1 MDEGEQDVYVAQLKE
16 VFDSCDTT
24 GTGYLDRAELR
35 ELCHRL
41 QLDDQADNLTKQ
53 LLGKD
58 PNNRVS
64 FDEFKEGFVAV
75 LSHSVDELDTTE
87 EDFSLIEDI
96 VPEEVEPK
104 YVKGKKK
111 YGRRS
116 KPDFLDSEDDVSR
129 SESHPTP
136 AKKVREERRTTL
148 RERTSSMASIQS
160 LESDDGKKKPPSTGD
175 SDKEHERTFE
185 AEGTGLLKTGTMDD
199 AYTPSRGAM
208 MSPTDEDRQEE
219 IRQIW
224 EELGVGRSG
233 FLNKAELDLVCKHIG
248 LDEMNDEELSH
259 LFQTLDKDGDGK
271 ISLQELLNGLF
282 KYSSSPSPTPSP
294 TRGLMAAERRRLAR
308 SMTLDESLARV
319 ATPLVGINLFS
330 ALDSEG
336 TGYVQAEEIV
346 NLWQEEGIQSPME
359 VLEDLGFELGGKVNI
374 TELSMELEHELYAI
388 PDDNKVYHAA
398 LTSYRSEIRH
408 LKSDLDQAYKERDK
422 VQGDLE
428 AANLRVNK
436 LVQEVDDRHAGME
449 RTSENRLRTTEKR
462 YEEKIER
469 LQAEIQKEREFI
481 TQQAAK
487 QKGKLEHE
495 IDNLL
500 EEQKRL
506 HEKLSIAH
514 QERGDL
520 EKELLEMTERLVEL
534 QKTNDRLSKDNEAY
548 SDLQLR
554 FADIESR
561 RDSLKMQQEVDI
573 VQHIK
578 DLEAINREL
587 RDKNDEL
594 VLEIEELRSQLT
606 GRHVRRRG
614 NKDKVGR
621 TGSILSDYQKPTVV
635 RRRGKHTTSSDNESE
650 TDEGPSGRTKRR
662 LPTPKRDTTSSQEDD
677 GSLGHSPVQYTHVG
691 VQVGYPQDGLGK
703 VEYPQVGF
711 VRRGSRLSA
720 SSNQLTPAHSP
731 SRVLHAE
738 NVSELRDQFER
749 ERREIEQAYKFEIA
763 ELEEKKAELEKGL
776 VELQEK
782 HESEKNE
789 MEQKFALDKAG
800 LRDRLEAEFKE
811 DLEIRIA
818 ETRTQLLKEK
828 DMGASELM
836 TQHATELQTKLEDQR
851 RDLEQKFDKEKSNM
865 EQKHHLEVNALQ
877 AGFDKEVNEM
887 INSHRKEMEQLE
899 NKHRKEKE
907 AVQEA
912 KEDMEK
918 KFAREKKELSKNSER
933 DRQNLMNTL
942 DKDKAELCQTY
953 TQERN
958 QMEQQFQTEMQAL
971 QKQHQKELDTLR
983 KNFELEKVQLEK
995 SVSSDTR
1002 EKVEAEFAKQM
1013 ERLTKGFEEERE
1025 KIASEQ
1031 DKLAKRSR
1039 QLEQQVGDKER
1050 EKEKEKE
1057 GGKQLKNKV
1066 DDLNK
1071 QVTSLKKEKEKAEA
1085 EFRKEKEKLTRGF
1098 EDERK
1103 KLNQEREKVEKR
1115 ATKEKD
1121 DLQKRVAKLEDQLD
1135 SKEQEKEREK
1145 HEGKQQKTKVE
1156 ELKSETSALQQQLN
1170 SLQREK
1176 DRAEAEH
1183 NREVE
1188 KLQKTFDRERE
1199 ELANKTATLEGLLKN
1214 KDSDLEEAWQY
1225 RKRAEET
1232 EAINANLHR
1241 EKQRMETEL
1250 QDEIDLVK
1258 KSSERRQDDLQYQIQ
1273 QLEGQLQRKDQEKE
1287 DEKEYRQKELQRE
1300 KERVEAH
1307 FTQQMERLKRAFDE
1321 ERQVFANQK
1330 GALERQVAEKEWEKE
1345 AEKQF
1350 RNRVQELNAQNTGL
1364 QRDNQRLE
1372 VTLADLRSELEAA
1385 RREKEEMLV
1394 MVKQEQEEAMA
1405 AINNLDKAKLNLLE
1419 EQKETLNKELQEVK
1433 DKVIEKERRCREL
1446 EVALE
1451 QRSTETNKL
1460 LMTAQQGHE
1469 KTVAKLKQ
1477 DKEELDNKL
1486 AKMHTVLNEQTNKLK
1501 EQLSKTCRS
1510 DLLVKDL
1517 YVENAQLMKALQV
1530 TEQRQKEAERS
1541 SHLLAEKNLAL
1552 VRVLRKVCPAVI

>member
-1002 EKVEAEFAKQM
+1002 EK
-1013 ERLTKGFEEERE
+1013 
-1025 KIASEQ
+1025 
-1031 DKLAKRSR
+1031 
-1039 QLEQQVGDKER
+1039 
-1050 EKEKEKE
+1050 
-1057 GGKQLKNKV
+1057 
-1066 DDLNK
+1066 
-1071 QVTSLKKEKEKAEA
+1071 AEA

-1433 DKVIEKERRCREL
+1433 DKLLKANAELILGKSQQDRELKHVREQHDMELEKVRSESQGKVAPEELNSARLQVIEKERRCREL

>member
-224 EELGVGRSG
+224 EELGVGHSG

-677 GSLGHSPVQYTHVG
+677 GS
-691 VQVGYPQDGLGK
+691 
-703 VEYPQVGF
+703 
-711 VRRGSRLSA
+711 RLSA
-720 SSNQLTPAHSP
+720 SPNQLTPAHSP

-1002 EKVEAEFAKQM
+1002 EKVEA
-1013 ERLTKGFEEERE
+1013 
-1025 KIASEQ
+1025 
-1031 DKLAKRSR
+1031 
-1039 QLEQQVGDKER
+1039 
-1050 EKEKEKE
+1050 
-1057 GGKQLKNKV
+1057 
-1066 DDLNK
+1066 
-1071 QVTSLKKEKEKAEA
+1071 
-1085 EFRKEKEKLTRGF
+1085 
-1098 EDERK
+1098 
-1103 KLNQEREKVEKR
+1103 
-1115 ATKEKD
+1115 
-1121 DLQKRVAKLEDQLD
+1121 
-1135 SKEQEKEREK
+1135 
-1145 HEGKQQKTKVE
+1145 
-1156 ELKSETSALQQQLN
+1156 
-1170 SLQREK
+1170 
-1176 DRAEAEH
+1176 
-1183 NREVE
+1183 
-1188 KLQKTFDRERE
+1188 
-1199 ELANKTATLEGLLKN
+1199 
-1214 KDSDLEEAWQY
+1214 
-1225 RKRAEET
+1225 
-1232 EAINANLHR
+1232 
-1241 EKQRMETEL
+1241 
-1250 QDEIDLVK
+1250 
-1258 KSSERRQDDLQYQIQ
+1258 
-1273 QLEGQLQRKDQEKE
+1273 
-1287 DEKEYRQKELQRE
+1287 
-1300 KERVEAH
+1300 H
-1307 FTQQMERLKRAFDE
+1307 FTQQMERLKRVFDE

-1330 GALERQVAEKEWEKE
+1330 GALERQVAEKEREKE

-1433 DKVIEKERRCREL
+1433 DKLLKANAELMLGKSQQDRELKHVREQHDMELEKVRAESQGKVAPEELNSARLQVIEKERRCREL

>member
-41 QLDDQADNLTKQ
+41 QLDDQADNLAKQ

-87 EDFSLIEDI
+87 EDFSFIEDI

-104 YVKGKKK
+104 YVKGRKK

-136 AKKVREERRTTL
+136 AKKVREGAGRTERRTTL

-160 LESDDGKKKPPSTGD
+160 LESDDGRKKPPSTGD

-199 AYTPSRGAM
+199 VYTPSRGAM

-224 EELGVGRSG
+224 EELGVGHSG

-259 LFQTLDKDGDGK
+259 LFFTLDKDEDGK

-308 SMTLDESLARV
+308 TMSMDESLARV

-336 TGYVQAEEIV
+336 TGYVQADEIV

-388 PDDNKVYHAA
+388 PEDNKVYHAA

-428 AANLRVNK
+428 AANLRINK

-506 HEKLSIAH
+506 HEKLSNAH

-534 QKTNDRLSKDNEAY
+534 QKHNDRLSKDNEAY

-662 LPTPKRDTTSSQEDD
+662 LPTPKRDTGSSQEDD
-677 GSLGHSPVQYTHVG
+677 
-691 VQVGYPQDGLGK
+691 D
-703 VEYPQVGF
+703 
-711 VRRGSRLSA
+711 
-720 SSNQLTPAHSP
+720 
-731 SRVLHAE
+731 
-738 NVSELRDQFER
+738 VSELRDQFDR

-828 DMGASELM
+828 DMGASDLM

-851 RDLEQKFDKEKSNM
+851 RDLEQKFDKQKSNM

-877 AGFDKEVNEM
+877 AGFDKEVNEL

-907 AVQEA
+907 ALEDA
-912 KEDMEK
+912 KADMEK
-918 KFAREKKELSKNSER
+918 SFARERKELSKNSER
-933 DRQNLMNTL
+933 DRQNLMSTL

-958 QMEQQFQTEMQAL
+958 QMERHFQTELEAL
-971 QKQHQKELDTLR
+971 QKQHQKEQETIR

-995 SVSSDTR
+995 SVSTDTR
-1002 EKVEAEFAKQM
+1002 EK
-1013 ERLTKGFEEERE
+1013 
-1025 KIASEQ
+1025 
-1031 DKLAKRSR
+1031 
-1039 QLEQQVGDKER
+1039 
-1050 EKEKEKE
+1050 
-1057 GGKQLKNKV
+1057 
-1066 DDLNK
+1066 
-1071 QVTSLKKEKEKAEA
+1071 
-1085 EFRKEKEKLTRGF
+1085 
-1098 EDERK
+1098 
-1103 KLNQEREKVEKR
+1103 
-1115 ATKEKD
+1115 
-1121 DLQKRVAKLEDQLD
+1121 
-1135 SKEQEKEREK
+1135 
-1145 HEGKQQKTKVE
+1145 
-1156 ELKSETSALQQQLN
+1156 
-1170 SLQREK
+1170 
-1176 DRAEAEH
+1176 
-1183 NREVE
+1183 
-1188 KLQKTFDRERE
+1188 
-1199 ELANKTATLEGLLKN
+1199 
-1214 KDSDLEEAWQY
+1214 
-1225 RKRAEET
+1225 
-1232 EAINANLHR
+1232 
-1241 EKQRMETEL
+1241 
-1250 QDEIDLVK
+1250 
-1258 KSSERRQDDLQYQIQ
+1258 
-1273 QLEGQLQRKDQEKE
+1273 
-1287 DEKEYRQKELQRE
+1287 
-1300 KERVEAH
+1300 VEAH

-1321 ERQVFANQK
+1321 ERHAFTNQK
-1330 GALERQVAEKEWEKE
+1330 GALERQVAEKEREKE

-1372 VTLADLRSELEAA
+1372 ITLVDLRSELETA

-1405 AINNLDKAKLNLLE
+1405 AINNLDKAKFNLLE

-1433 DKVIEKERRCREL
+1433 DKLLKANAELMVAKSQQDRELKHVREQHDMELEKVRSESQGKVAPEELNNARLQVIEKERRCREL

-1460 LMTAQQGHE
+1460 LMTAQQGQE
-1469 KTVAKLKQ
+1469 KALAKLKQ

-1486 AKMHTVLNEQTNKLK
+1486 AKMHVVLNEQTNKLK

>member
-677 GSLGHSPVQYTHVG
+677 
-691 VQVGYPQDGLGK
+691 D
-703 VEYPQVGF
+703 
-711 VRRGSRLSA
+711 
-720 SSNQLTPAHSP
+720 
-731 SRVLHAE
+731 
-738 NVSELRDQFER
+738 VSELRDQFER

-1002 EKVEAEFAKQM
+1002 EK
-1013 ERLTKGFEEERE
+1013 
-1025 KIASEQ
+1025 
-1031 DKLAKRSR
+1031 
-1039 QLEQQVGDKER
+1039 
-1050 EKEKEKE
+1050 
-1057 GGKQLKNKV
+1057 
-1066 DDLNK
+1066 
-1071 QVTSLKKEKEKAEA
+1071 AEA

-1241 EKQRMETEL
+1241 EKQR
-1250 QDEIDLVK
+1250 
-1258 KSSERRQDDLQYQIQ
+1258 
-1273 QLEGQLQRKDQEKE
+1273 
-1287 DEKEYRQKELQRE
+1287 
-1300 KERVEAH
+1300 
-1307 FTQQMERLKRAFDE
+1307 
-1321 ERQVFANQK
+1321 
-1330 GALERQVAEKEWEKE
+1330 
-1345 AEKQF
+1345 
-1350 RNRVQELNAQNTGL
+1350 
-1364 QRDNQRLE
+1364 
-1372 VTLADLRSELEAA
+1372 
-1385 RREKEEMLV
+1385 
-1394 MVKQEQEEAMA
+1394 
-1405 AINNLDKAKLNLLE
+1405 AKLNLLE

-1433 DKVIEKERRCREL
+1433 DKLLKANAELILGKSQQDRELKHVREQHDMELEKVRSESQGKVAPEELNSARLQVIEKERRCREL

>member
-224 EELGVGRSG
+224 EELGVGHSG

-677 GSLGHSPVQYTHVG
+677 GS
-691 VQVGYPQDGLGK
+691 
-703 VEYPQVGF
+703 
-711 VRRGSRLSA
+711 RLSA
-720 SSNQLTPAHSP
+720 SPNQLTPAHSP

-1002 EKVEAEFAKQM
+1002 EK
-1013 ERLTKGFEEERE
+1013 
-1025 KIASEQ
+1025 
-1031 DKLAKRSR
+1031 
-1039 QLEQQVGDKER
+1039 
-1050 EKEKEKE
+1050 
-1057 GGKQLKNKV
+1057 
-1066 DDLNK
+1066 
-1071 QVTSLKKEKEKAEA
+1071 AEA

-1273 QLEGQLQRKDQEKE
+1273 QLEGQLQRKEQEKE

-1307 FTQQMERLKRAFDE
+1307 FTQQMERLKRVFDE

-1330 GALERQVAEKEWEKE
+1330 GALERQVAEKEREKE

-1433 DKVIEKERRCREL
+1433 DKLLKANAELMLGKSQQDRELKHVREQHDMELEKVRAESQGKVAPEELNSARLQVIEKERRCREL

>member
-1 MDEGEQDVYVAQLKE
+1 MMDEGEQDVYVAQLKE

-87 EDFSLIEDI
+87 EDFSFIEDI

-136 AKKVREERRTTL
+136 AKKVREEGRRTERRTTL

-224 EELGVGRSG
+224 EELGVGHSG

-259 LFQTLDKDGDGK
+259 LFQTLDKDEDGK

-308 SMTLDESLARV
+308 TMSMDESLARV

-336 TGYVQAEEIV
+336 TGYVQADEIV

-388 PDDNKVYHAA
+388 PEDNKVYHAA

-428 AANLRVNK
+428 AANLRINK

-534 QKTNDRLSKDNEAY
+534 QKHNDRLSKDNEAY

-554 FADIESR
+554 LADIESR

-662 LPTPKRDTTSSQEDD
+662 LPTPKRDTGSSQEDD
-677 GSLGHSPVQYTHVG
+677 GS
-691 VQVGYPQDGLGK
+691 
-703 VEYPQVGF
+703 
-711 VRRGSRLSA
+711 RLSA
-720 SSNQLTPAHSP
+720 SPNQLTPVHSP

-738 NVSELRDQFER
+738 NVSELRDQFDR
-749 ERREIEQAYKFEIA
+749 ERREIEQAYKMEIA

-836 TQHATELQTKLEDQR
+836 TQHASELQTKLEDQR
-851 RDLEQKFDKEKSNM
+851 RDLEQKFDKQKSNM

-877 AGFDKEVNEM
+877 AGFDKEVNEL

-907 AVQEA
+907 AMEEA
-912 KEDMEK
+912 KEEMEK
-918 KFAREKKELSKNSER
+918 KFTRERKELSKSSER
-933 DRQNLMNTL
+933 DRQSLMNSL

-958 QMEQQFQTEMQAL
+958 QMEQQFQTELEAL
-971 QKQHQKELDTLR
+971 QKQHQKEQEAMR

-1025 KIASEQ
+1025 KFASEQ
-1031 DKLAKRSR
+1031 DKLAKKSR
-1039 QLEQQVGDKER
+1039 QLEQQVGDKQR

-1057 GGKQLKNKV
+1057 GGKQLKSKV

-1071 QVTSLKKEKEKAEA
+1071 QVASLKKEKEKAEA

-1103 KLNQEREKVEKR
+1103 KLNQEREKIEKR
-1115 ATKEKD
+1115 MTKEKD

-1156 ELKSETSALQQQLN
+1156 ELKSATSALQQQLN

-1183 NREVE
+1183 NREVDQ
-1188 KLQKTFDRERE
+1188 LQKTFDRERE

-1232 EAINANLHR
+1232 EAINSNLQR

-1250 QDEIDLVK
+1250 QGEIDLVK
-1258 KSSERRQDDLQYQIQ
+1258 KSSERQQDDLQYQIQ
-1273 QLEGQLQRKDQEKE
+1273 QLEGQLQRKEQEKE

-1300 KERVEAH
+1300 KER
-1307 FTQQMERLKRAFDE
+1307 
-1321 ERQVFANQK
+1321 
-1330 GALERQVAEKEWEKE
+1330 
-1345 AEKQF
+1345 
-1350 RNRVQELNAQNTGL
+1350 
-1364 QRDNQRLE
+1364 
-1372 VTLADLRSELEAA
+1372 
-1385 RREKEEMLV
+1385 
-1394 MVKQEQEEAMA
+1394 
-1405 AINNLDKAKLNLLE
+1405 AKLNLLE

-1469 KTVAKLKQ
+1469 KTVSKLKQ

>member
-41 QLDDQADNLTKQ
+41 QLDDQADNLAKQ

-87 EDFSLIEDI
+87 EDFSFIEDI

-104 YVKGKKK
+104 YVKGRKK

-136 AKKVREERRTTL
+136 AKKVREGAGRTERRTTL

-160 LESDDGKKKPPSTGD
+160 LESDDGRKKPPSTGD

-199 AYTPSRGAM
+199 VYTPSRGAM

-224 EELGVGRSG
+224 EELGVGHSG

-259 LFQTLDKDGDGK
+259 LFFTLDKDEDGK

-308 SMTLDESLARV
+308 TMSMDESLARV

-336 TGYVQAEEIV
+336 TGYVQADEIV

-388 PDDNKVYHAA
+388 PEDNKVYHAA

-428 AANLRVNK
+428 AANLRINK

-506 HEKLSIAH
+506 HEKLSNAH

-534 QKTNDRLSKDNEAY
+534 QKHNDRLSKDNEAY

-662 LPTPKRDTTSSQEDD
+662 LPTPKRDTGSSQEDD
-677 GSLGHSPVQYTHVG
+677 
-691 VQVGYPQDGLGK
+691 D
-703 VEYPQVGF
+703 
-711 VRRGSRLSA
+711 
-720 SSNQLTPAHSP
+720 
-731 SRVLHAE
+731 
-738 NVSELRDQFER
+738 VSELRDQFDR

-828 DMGASELM
+828 DMGASDLM

-851 RDLEQKFDKEKSNM
+851 RDLEQKFDKQKSNM

-877 AGFDKEVNEM
+877 AGFDKEVNEL

-907 AVQEA
+907 ALEDA
-912 KEDMEK
+912 KADMEK
-918 KFAREKKELSKNSER
+918 SFARERKELSKNSER
-933 DRQNLMNTL
+933 DRQNLMSTL

-958 QMEQQFQTEMQAL
+958 QMERHFQTELEAL
-971 QKQHQKELDTLR
+971 QKQHQKEQETIR

-995 SVSSDTR
+995 SVSTDTR
-1002 EKVEAEFAKQM
+1002 EK
-1013 ERLTKGFEEERE
+1013 
-1025 KIASEQ
+1025 
-1031 DKLAKRSR
+1031 
-1039 QLEQQVGDKER
+1039 LEI
-1050 EKEKEKE
+1050 
-1057 GGKQLKNKV
+1057 
-1066 DDLNK
+1066 
-1071 QVTSLKKEKEKAEA
+1071 
-1085 EFRKEKEKLTRGF
+1085 
-1098 EDERK
+1098 
-1103 KLNQEREKVEKR
+1103 
-1115 ATKEKD
+1115 
-1121 DLQKRVAKLEDQLD
+1121 
-1135 SKEQEKEREK
+1135 
-1145 HEGKQQKTKVE
+1145 
-1156 ELKSETSALQQQLN
+1156 
-1170 SLQREK
+1170 
-1176 DRAEAEH
+1176 
-1183 NREVE
+1183 
-1188 KLQKTFDRERE
+1188 
-1199 ELANKTATLEGLLKN
+1199 TL
-1214 KDSDLEEAWQY
+1214 
-1225 RKRAEET
+1225 
-1232 EAINANLHR
+1232 
-1241 EKQRMETEL
+1241 
-1250 QDEIDLVK
+1250 V
-1258 KSSERRQDDLQYQIQ
+1258 
-1273 QLEGQLQRKDQEKE
+1273 
-1287 DEKEYRQKELQRE
+1287 
-1300 KERVEAH
+1300 
-1307 FTQQMERLKRAFDE
+1307 
-1321 ERQVFANQK
+1321 
-1330 GALERQVAEKEWEKE
+1330 
-1345 AEKQF
+1345 
-1350 RNRVQELNAQNTGL
+1350 
-1364 QRDNQRLE
+1364 
-1372 VTLADLRSELEAA
+1372 DLRSELETA

-1405 AINNLDKAKLNLLE
+1405 AINNLDKAKFNLLE

-1433 DKVIEKERRCREL
+1433 DKLLKANAELMVAKSQQDRELKHVREQHDMELEKVRSESQGKVAPEELNNARLQVIEKERRCREL

-1460 LMTAQQGHE
+1460 LMTAQQGQE
-1469 KTVAKLKQ
+1469 KALAKLKQ

-1486 AKMHTVLNEQTNKLK
+1486 AKMHVVLNEQTNKLK

>member
-41 QLDDQADNLTKQ
+41 QLDDQADNLAKQ

-87 EDFSLIEDI
+87 EDFSFIEDI

-104 YVKGKKK
+104 YVKGRKK

-136 AKKVREERRTTL
+136 AKKVREGAGRTERRTTL

-160 LESDDGKKKPPSTGD
+160 LESDDGRKKPPSTGD

-199 AYTPSRGAM
+199 VYTPSRGAM

-224 EELGVGRSG
+224 EELGVGHSG

-259 LFQTLDKDGDGK
+259 LFLTLDKDEDGK

-308 SMTLDESLARV
+308 TMSMDESLARV

-336 TGYVQAEEIV
+336 TGYVQADEIV

-428 AANLRVNK
+428 AANLRINK

-506 HEKLSIAH
+506 HEKLSNAH

-534 QKTNDRLSKDNEAY
+534 QKHNDRLSKDNEAY

-662 LPTPKRDTTSSQEDD
+662 LPTPKRDTGSSQEDD
-677 GSLGHSPVQYTHVG
+677 GS
-691 VQVGYPQDGLGK
+691 
-703 VEYPQVGF
+703 
-711 VRRGSRLSA
+711 RLSA
-720 SSNQLTPAHSP
+720 SPNQLTPAHSP

-738 NVSELRDQFER
+738 NVSELRDQFDR

-828 DMGASELM
+828 DMGASDLM

-851 RDLEQKFDKEKSNM
+851 RDLEQKFDKQKSNM

-877 AGFDKEVNEM
+877 AGFDKEVNEL

-907 AVQEA
+907 ALEEA
-912 KEDMEK
+912 KVDMEK
-918 KFAREKKELSKNSER
+918 SFARERKELSKNSER
-933 DRQNLMNTL
+933 DRQNLMSTM

-958 QMEQQFQTEMQAL
+958 QMERQFQTELEAL
-971 QKQHQKELDTLR
+971 QKQHQKEQEAIR

-1002 EKVEAEFAKQM
+1002 
-1013 ERLTKGFEEERE
+1013 
-1025 KIASEQ
+1025 
-1031 DKLAKRSR
+1031 
-1039 QLEQQVGDKER
+1039 
-1050 EKEKEKE
+1050 
-1057 GGKQLKNKV
+1057 
-1066 DDLNK
+1066 
-1071 QVTSLKKEKEKAEA
+1071 EKAEA

-1103 KLNQEREKVEKR
+1103 KLNQEREKLEKQ
-1115 ATKEKD
+1115 ATKEKG

-1135 SKEQEKEREK
+1135 SKEQEKEKEK

-1156 ELKSETSALQQQLN
+1156 ELKSETSGLQQQLN

-1188 KLQKTFDRERE
+1188 QLQKTFDRERE

-1232 EAINANLHR
+1232 EAINANLQR

-1258 KSSERRQDDLQYQIQ
+1258 KSSDRQQDDLQYQIQ

-1321 ERQVFANQK
+1321 ERHAFTNQK
-1330 GALERQVAEKEWEKE
+1330 GALERQVAEKEREKE

-1372 VTLADLRSELEAA
+1372 ITLVDLRSELETA

-1433 DKVIEKERRCREL
+1433 DKLLKANAELMVAKSQQDRELKHVREQHDMELEKVRSESQGKVAPEQLNNARLQVIEKERRCREL

-1460 LMTAQQGHE
+1460 LMTAQQGQE
-1469 KTVAKLKQ
+1469 KALAKLKQ

-1486 AKMHTVLNEQTNKLK
+1486 AKMHAVLNEQTNKLK

>member
-41 QLDDQADNLTKQ
+41 QLDDQADNLAKQ

-87 EDFSLIEDI
+87 EDFSFIEDI

-104 YVKGKKK
+104 YVKGRKK

-136 AKKVREERRTTL
+136 AKKVREGAGRTERRTTL

-160 LESDDGKKKPPSTGD
+160 LESDDGRKKPPSTGD

-199 AYTPSRGAM
+199 VYTPSRGAM

-224 EELGVGRSG
+224 EELGVGHSG

-259 LFQTLDKDGDGK
+259 LFFTLDKDEDGK

-308 SMTLDESLARV
+308 TMSMDESLARV

-336 TGYVQAEEIV
+336 TGYVQADEIV

-388 PDDNKVYHAA
+388 PEDNKVYHAA

-428 AANLRVNK
+428 AANLRINK

-506 HEKLSIAH
+506 HEKLSNAH

-534 QKTNDRLSKDNEAY
+534 QKHNDRLSKDNEAY

-662 LPTPKRDTTSSQEDD
+662 LPTPKRDTGSSQEDD
-677 GSLGHSPVQYTHVG
+677 
-691 VQVGYPQDGLGK
+691 
-703 VEYPQVGF
+703 
-711 VRRGSRLSA
+711 GSRLSA

-738 NVSELRDQFER
+738 NVSELRDQFDR

-828 DMGASELM
+828 DMGASDLM

-851 RDLEQKFDKEKSNM
+851 RDLEQKFDKQKSNM

-877 AGFDKEVNEM
+877 AGFDKEVNEL

-907 AVQEA
+907 ALEDA
-912 KEDMEK
+912 KADMEK
-918 KFAREKKELSKNSER
+918 SFARERKELSKNSER
-933 DRQNLMNTL
+933 DRQNLMSTL

-958 QMEQQFQTEMQAL
+958 QMERHFQTELEAL
-971 QKQHQKELDTLR
+971 QKQHQKEQETIR

-995 SVSSDTR
+995 SVSTDTR
-1002 EKVEAEFAKQM
+1002 
-1013 ERLTKGFEEERE
+1013 
-1025 KIASEQ
+1025 
-1031 DKLAKRSR
+1031 
-1039 QLEQQVGDKER
+1039 
-1050 EKEKEKE
+1050 
-1057 GGKQLKNKV
+1057 
-1066 DDLNK
+1066 
-1071 QVTSLKKEKEKAEA
+1071 EKAEA

-1103 KLNQEREKVEKR
+1103 KLNQEREKLEKQ
-1115 ATKEKD
+1115 ATKEKG

-1135 SKEQEKEREK
+1135 SKEQEKEKEK

-1156 ELKSETSALQQQLN
+1156 ELKSETSGLQQQLN

-1188 KLQKTFDRERE
+1188 QLQKTFDRERE

-1225 RKRAEET
+1225 QKRAEET
-1232 EAINANLHR
+1232 EAMNANLQR

-1258 KSSERRQDDLQYQIQ
+1258 KSSDRRQDDLQYQIQ

-1321 ERQVFANQK
+1321 ERHAFTNQK
-1330 GALERQVAEKEWEKE
+1330 GALERQVAEKEREKE

-1372 VTLADLRSELEAA
+1372 ITLVDLRSELETA

-1405 AINNLDKAKLNLLE
+1405 AINNLDKAKFNLLE

-1433 DKVIEKERRCREL
+1433 DKLLKANAELMVAKSQQDRELKHVREQHDMELEKVRSESQGKVAPEELNNARLQVIEKERRCREL

-1460 LMTAQQGHE
+1460 LMTAQQGQE
-1469 KTVAKLKQ
+1469 KALAKLKQ

-1486 AKMHTVLNEQTNKLK
+1486 AKMHVVLNEQTNKLK

>member
-677 GSLGHSPVQYTHVG
+677 GS
-691 VQVGYPQDGLGK
+691 
-703 VEYPQVGF
+703 
-711 VRRGSRLSA
+711 RLSA

-1002 EKVEAEFAKQM
+1002 EKVEA
-1013 ERLTKGFEEERE
+1013 
-1025 KIASEQ
+1025 
-1031 DKLAKRSR
+1031 
-1039 QLEQQVGDKER
+1039 
-1050 EKEKEKE
+1050 
-1057 GGKQLKNKV
+1057 
-1066 DDLNK
+1066 
-1071 QVTSLKKEKEKAEA
+1071 
-1085 EFRKEKEKLTRGF
+1085 
-1098 EDERK
+1098 
-1103 KLNQEREKVEKR
+1103 
-1115 ATKEKD
+1115 
-1121 DLQKRVAKLEDQLD
+1121 
-1135 SKEQEKEREK
+1135 
-1145 HEGKQQKTKVE
+1145 
-1156 ELKSETSALQQQLN
+1156 
-1170 SLQREK
+1170 
-1176 DRAEAEH
+1176 
-1183 NREVE
+1183 
-1188 KLQKTFDRERE
+1188 
-1199 ELANKTATLEGLLKN
+1199 
-1214 KDSDLEEAWQY
+1214 
-1225 RKRAEET
+1225 
-1232 EAINANLHR
+1232 
-1241 EKQRMETEL
+1241 
-1250 QDEIDLVK
+1250 
-1258 KSSERRQDDLQYQIQ
+1258 
-1273 QLEGQLQRKDQEKE
+1273 
-1287 DEKEYRQKELQRE
+1287 
-1300 KERVEAH
+1300 H

-1433 DKVIEKERRCREL
+1433 DKLLKANAELILGKSQQDRELKHVREQHDMELEKVRSESQGKVAPEELNSARLQVIEKERRCREL

>member
-677 GSLGHSPVQYTHVG
+677 
-691 VQVGYPQDGLGK
+691 D
-703 VEYPQVGF
+703 
-711 VRRGSRLSA
+711 
-720 SSNQLTPAHSP
+720 
-731 SRVLHAE
+731 
-738 NVSELRDQFER
+738 VSELRDQFER

-1002 EKVEAEFAKQM
+1002 EK
-1013 ERLTKGFEEERE
+1013 
-1025 KIASEQ
+1025 
-1031 DKLAKRSR
+1031 
-1039 QLEQQVGDKER
+1039 
-1050 EKEKEKE
+1050 
-1057 GGKQLKNKV
+1057 
-1066 DDLNK
+1066 
-1071 QVTSLKKEKEKAEA
+1071 AEA

-1241 EKQRMETEL
+1241 EKQR
-1250 QDEIDLVK
+1250 
-1258 KSSERRQDDLQYQIQ
+1258 
-1273 QLEGQLQRKDQEKE
+1273 
-1287 DEKEYRQKELQRE
+1287 
-1300 KERVEAH
+1300 
-1307 FTQQMERLKRAFDE
+1307 
-1321 ERQVFANQK
+1321 
-1330 GALERQVAEKEWEKE
+1330 
-1345 AEKQF
+1345 
-1350 RNRVQELNAQNTGL
+1350 
-1364 QRDNQRLE
+1364 
-1372 VTLADLRSELEAA
+1372 
-1385 RREKEEMLV
+1385 
-1394 MVKQEQEEAMA
+1394 
-1405 AINNLDKAKLNLLE
+1405 AKLNLLE

>member
-1 MDEGEQDVYVAQLKE
+1 MMDEGEQDVYVAQLKE

-87 EDFSLIEDI
+87 EDFSFIEDI

-136 AKKVREERRTTL
+136 AKKVREEGRRTERRTTL

-224 EELGVGRSG
+224 EELGVGHSG

-259 LFQTLDKDGDGK
+259 LFQTLDKDEDGK

-308 SMTLDESLARV
+308 TMSMDESLARV

-336 TGYVQAEEIV
+336 TGYVQADEIV

-388 PDDNKVYHAA
+388 PEDNKVYHAA

-428 AANLRVNK
+428 AANLRINK

-534 QKTNDRLSKDNEAY
+534 QKHNDRLSKDNEAY

-554 FADIESR
+554 LADIESR

-662 LPTPKRDTTSSQEDD
+662 LPTPKRDTGSSQEDD
-677 GSLGHSPVQYTHVG
+677 
-691 VQVGYPQDGLGK
+691 D
-703 VEYPQVGF
+703 
-711 VRRGSRLSA
+711 
-720 SSNQLTPAHSP
+720 
-731 SRVLHAE
+731 
-738 NVSELRDQFER
+738 VSELRDQFDR
-749 ERREIEQAYKFEIA
+749 ERREIEQAYKMEIA

-836 TQHATELQTKLEDQR
+836 TQHASELQTKLEDQR
-851 RDLEQKFDKEKSNM
+851 RDLEQKFDKQKSNM

-877 AGFDKEVNEM
+877 AGFDKEVNEL

-907 AVQEA
+907 AMEEA
-912 KEDMEK
+912 KEEMEK
-918 KFAREKKELSKNSER
+918 KFTRERKELSKSSER
-933 DRQNLMNTL
+933 DRQSLMNSL

-958 QMEQQFQTEMQAL
+958 QMEQQFQTELEAL
-971 QKQHQKELDTLR
+971 QKQHQKEQEAMR

-1002 EKVEAEFAKQM
+1002 EK
-1013 ERLTKGFEEERE
+1013 
-1025 KIASEQ
+1025 
-1031 DKLAKRSR
+1031 
-1039 QLEQQVGDKER
+1039 LEI
-1050 EKEKEKE
+1050 
-1057 GGKQLKNKV
+1057 
-1066 DDLNK
+1066 
-1071 QVTSLKKEKEKAEA
+1071 
-1085 EFRKEKEKLTRGF
+1085 
-1098 EDERK
+1098 
-1103 KLNQEREKVEKR
+1103 
-1115 ATKEKD
+1115 
-1121 DLQKRVAKLEDQLD
+1121 
-1135 SKEQEKEREK
+1135 
-1145 HEGKQQKTKVE
+1145 
-1156 ELKSETSALQQQLN
+1156 
-1170 SLQREK
+1170 
-1176 DRAEAEH
+1176 
-1183 NREVE
+1183 
-1188 KLQKTFDRERE
+1188 
-1199 ELANKTATLEGLLKN
+1199 TL
-1214 KDSDLEEAWQY
+1214 
-1225 RKRAEET
+1225 
-1232 EAINANLHR
+1232 
-1241 EKQRMETEL
+1241 
-1250 QDEIDLVK
+1250 V
-1258 KSSERRQDDLQYQIQ
+1258 
-1273 QLEGQLQRKDQEKE
+1273 
-1287 DEKEYRQKELQRE
+1287 
-1300 KERVEAH
+1300 
-1307 FTQQMERLKRAFDE
+1307 
-1321 ERQVFANQK
+1321 
-1330 GALERQVAEKEWEKE
+1330 
-1345 AEKQF
+1345 
-1350 RNRVQELNAQNTGL
+1350 
-1364 QRDNQRLE
+1364 
-1372 VTLADLRSELEAA
+1372 DLRSELETA

-1433 DKVIEKERRCREL
+1433 DKLLKANAELMVGKSQQDRELKHVREQHDMELEKVRSESQGKVAPEELNNARLQVIEKERRCREL

-1469 KTVAKLKQ
+1469 KTVSKLKQ

>member
-41 QLDDQADNLTKQ
+41 QLDDQADNLAKQ

-87 EDFSLIEDI
+87 EDFSFIEDI

-104 YVKGKKK
+104 YVKGRKK

-136 AKKVREERRTTL
+136 AKKVREGAGRTERRTTL

-160 LESDDGKKKPPSTGD
+160 LESDDGRKKPPSTGD

-199 AYTPSRGAM
+199 VYTPSRGAM

-224 EELGVGRSG
+224 EELGVGHSG

-259 LFQTLDKDGDGK
+259 LFLTLDKDEDGK

-308 SMTLDESLARV
+308 TMSMDESLARV

-336 TGYVQAEEIV
+336 TGYVQADEIV

-428 AANLRVNK
+428 AANLRINK

-506 HEKLSIAH
+506 HEKLSNAH

-534 QKTNDRLSKDNEAY
+534 QKHNDRLSKDNEAY

-662 LPTPKRDTTSSQEDD
+662 LPTPKRDTGSSQEDD
-677 GSLGHSPVQYTHVG
+677 GS
-691 VQVGYPQDGLGK
+691 
-703 VEYPQVGF
+703 
-711 VRRGSRLSA
+711 RLSA
-720 SSNQLTPAHSP
+720 SPNQLTPAHSP

-738 NVSELRDQFER
+738 NVSELRDQFDR

-828 DMGASELM
+828 DMGASDLM

-851 RDLEQKFDKEKSNM
+851 RDLEQKFDKQKSNM

-877 AGFDKEVNEM
+877 AGFDKEVNEL

-907 AVQEA
+907 ALEEA
-912 KEDMEK
+912 KVDMEK
-918 KFAREKKELSKNSER
+918 SFARERKELSKNSER
-933 DRQNLMNTL
+933 DRQNLMSTM

-958 QMEQQFQTEMQAL
+958 QMERQFQTELEAL
-971 QKQHQKELDTLR
+971 QKQHQKEQEAIR

-1002 EKVEAEFAKQM
+1002 EKVEA
-1013 ERLTKGFEEERE
+1013 
-1025 KIASEQ
+1025 
-1031 DKLAKRSR
+1031 
-1039 QLEQQVGDKER
+1039 
-1050 EKEKEKE
+1050 
-1057 GGKQLKNKV
+1057 
-1066 DDLNK
+1066 
-1071 QVTSLKKEKEKAEA
+1071 
-1085 EFRKEKEKLTRGF
+1085 
-1098 EDERK
+1098 
-1103 KLNQEREKVEKR
+1103 
-1115 ATKEKD
+1115 
-1121 DLQKRVAKLEDQLD
+1121 
-1135 SKEQEKEREK
+1135 
-1145 HEGKQQKTKVE
+1145 
-1156 ELKSETSALQQQLN
+1156 
-1170 SLQREK
+1170 
-1176 DRAEAEH
+1176 
-1183 NREVE
+1183 
-1188 KLQKTFDRERE
+1188 
-1199 ELANKTATLEGLLKN
+1199 
-1214 KDSDLEEAWQY
+1214 
-1225 RKRAEET
+1225 
-1232 EAINANLHR
+1232 
-1241 EKQRMETEL
+1241 
-1250 QDEIDLVK
+1250 
-1258 KSSERRQDDLQYQIQ
+1258 
-1273 QLEGQLQRKDQEKE
+1273 
-1287 DEKEYRQKELQRE
+1287 
-1300 KERVEAH
+1300 H

-1321 ERQVFANQK
+1321 ERHAFTNQK
-1330 GALERQVAEKEWEKE
+1330 GALERQVAEKEREKE

-1372 VTLADLRSELEAA
+1372 ITLVDLRSELETA

-1433 DKVIEKERRCREL
+1433 DKLLKANAELMVAKSQQDRELKHVREQHDMELEKVRSESQGKVAPEQLNNARLQVIEKERRCREL

-1460 LMTAQQGHE
+1460 LMTAQQGQE
-1469 KTVAKLKQ
+1469 KALAKLKQ

-1486 AKMHTVLNEQTNKLK
+1486 AKMHAVLNEQTNKLK

>member
-224 EELGVGRSG
+224 EELGVGHSG

-677 GSLGHSPVQYTHVG
+677 GS
-691 VQVGYPQDGLGK
+691 
-703 VEYPQVGF
+703 
-711 VRRGSRLSA
+711 RLSA
-720 SSNQLTPAHSP
+720 SPNQLTPAHSP

-1057 GGKQLKNKV
+1057 GGKQLKSKV

-1241 EKQRMETEL
+1241 EKQR
-1250 QDEIDLVK
+1250 
-1258 KSSERRQDDLQYQIQ
+1258 
-1273 QLEGQLQRKDQEKE
+1273 
-1287 DEKEYRQKELQRE
+1287 
-1300 KERVEAH
+1300 
-1307 FTQQMERLKRAFDE
+1307 
-1321 ERQVFANQK
+1321 
-1330 GALERQVAEKEWEKE
+1330 
-1345 AEKQF
+1345 
-1350 RNRVQELNAQNTGL
+1350 
-1364 QRDNQRLE
+1364 
-1372 VTLADLRSELEAA
+1372 
-1385 RREKEEMLV
+1385 
-1394 MVKQEQEEAMA
+1394 
-1405 AINNLDKAKLNLLE
+1405 AKLNLLE

-1433 DKVIEKERRCREL
+1433 DKLLKANAELMLGKSQQDRELKHVREQHDMELEKVRAESQGKVAPEELNSARLQVIEKERRCREL

>member
-677 GSLGHSPVQYTHVG
+677 
-691 VQVGYPQDGLGK
+691 D
-703 VEYPQVGF
+703 
-711 VRRGSRLSA
+711 
-720 SSNQLTPAHSP
+720 
-731 SRVLHAE
+731 
-738 NVSELRDQFER
+738 VSELRDQFER

-1241 EKQRMETEL
+1241 EKQR
-1250 QDEIDLVK
+1250 
-1258 KSSERRQDDLQYQIQ
+1258 
-1273 QLEGQLQRKDQEKE
+1273 
-1287 DEKEYRQKELQRE
+1287 
-1300 KERVEAH
+1300 
-1307 FTQQMERLKRAFDE
+1307 
-1321 ERQVFANQK
+1321 
-1330 GALERQVAEKEWEKE
+1330 
-1345 AEKQF
+1345 
-1350 RNRVQELNAQNTGL
+1350 
-1364 QRDNQRLE
+1364 
-1372 VTLADLRSELEAA
+1372 
-1385 RREKEEMLV
+1385 
-1394 MVKQEQEEAMA
+1394 
-1405 AINNLDKAKLNLLE
+1405 AKLNLLE

-1433 DKVIEKERRCREL
+1433 DKLLKANAELILGKSQQDRELKHVREQHDMELEKVRSESQGKVAPEELNSARLQVIEKERRCREL

>member
-677 GSLGHSPVQYTHVG
+677 GS
-691 VQVGYPQDGLGK
+691 
-703 VEYPQVGF
+703 
-711 VRRGSRLSA
+711 RLSA

-1002 EKVEAEFAKQM
+1002 
-1013 ERLTKGFEEERE
+1013 
-1025 KIASEQ
+1025 
-1031 DKLAKRSR
+1031 
-1039 QLEQQVGDKER
+1039 
-1050 EKEKEKE
+1050 
-1057 GGKQLKNKV
+1057 
-1066 DDLNK
+1066 
-1071 QVTSLKKEKEKAEA
+1071 EKAEA

-1433 DKVIEKERRCREL
+1433 DKLLKANAELILGKSQQDRELKHVREQHDMELEKVRSESQGKVAPEELNSARLQVIEKERRCREL

>member
-1 MDEGEQDVYVAQLKE
+1 MMDEGEQDVYVAQLKE

-87 EDFSLIEDI
+87 EDFSFIEDI

-136 AKKVREERRTTL
+136 AKKVREEGRRTERRTTL

-224 EELGVGRSG
+224 EELGVGHSG

-259 LFQTLDKDGDGK
+259 LFQTLDKDEDGK

-308 SMTLDESLARV
+308 TMSMDESLARV

-336 TGYVQAEEIV
+336 TGYVQADEIV

-388 PDDNKVYHAA
+388 PEDNKVYHAA

-428 AANLRVNK
+428 AANLRINK

-534 QKTNDRLSKDNEAY
+534 QKHNDRLSKDNEAY

-554 FADIESR
+554 LADIESR

-662 LPTPKRDTTSSQEDD
+662 LPTPKRDTGSSQEDD
-677 GSLGHSPVQYTHVG
+677 GS
-691 VQVGYPQDGLGK
+691 
-703 VEYPQVGF
+703 
-711 VRRGSRLSA
+711 RLSA
-720 SSNQLTPAHSP
+720 SPNQLTPVHSP

-738 NVSELRDQFER
+738 NVSELRDQFDR
-749 ERREIEQAYKFEIA
+749 ERREIEQAYKMEIA

-836 TQHATELQTKLEDQR
+836 TQHASELQTKLEDQR
-851 RDLEQKFDKEKSNM
+851 RDLEQKFDKQKSNM

-877 AGFDKEVNEM
+877 AGFDKEVNEL

-907 AVQEA
+907 AMEEA
-912 KEDMEK
+912 KEEMEK
-918 KFAREKKELSKNSER
+918 KFTRERKELSKSSER
-933 DRQNLMNTL
+933 DRQSLMNSL

-958 QMEQQFQTEMQAL
+958 QMEQQFQTELEAL
-971 QKQHQKELDTLR
+971 QKQHQKEQEAMR

-1002 EKVEAEFAKQM
+1002 
-1013 ERLTKGFEEERE
+1013 
-1025 KIASEQ
+1025 
-1031 DKLAKRSR
+1031 
-1039 QLEQQVGDKER
+1039 
-1050 EKEKEKE
+1050 
-1057 GGKQLKNKV
+1057 
-1066 DDLNK
+1066 
-1071 QVTSLKKEKEKAEA
+1071 EKAEA

-1103 KLNQEREKVEKR
+1103 KLNQEREKIEKR
-1115 ATKEKD
+1115 MTKEKD

-1156 ELKSETSALQQQLN
+1156 ELKSATSALQQQLN

-1183 NREVE
+1183 NREVDQ
-1188 KLQKTFDRERE
+1188 LQKTFDRERE

-1232 EAINANLHR
+1232 EAINSNLQR

-1250 QDEIDLVK
+1250 QGEIDLVK
-1258 KSSERRQDDLQYQIQ
+1258 KSSERQQDDLQYQIQ
-1273 QLEGQLQRKDQEKE
+1273 QLEGQLQRKEQEKE

-1321 ERQVFANQK
+1321 ERQAFANQK
-1330 GALERQVAEKEWEKE
+1330 GALERQVAEKEREKE

-1372 VTLADLRSELEAA
+1372 ITLVDLRSELETA

-1433 DKVIEKERRCREL
+1433 DKLLKANAELMVGKSQQDRELKHVREQHDMELEKVRSESQGKVAPEELNNARLQVIEKERRCREL

-1469 KTVAKLKQ
+1469 KTVSKLKQ

>member
-1 MDEGEQDVYVAQLKE
+1 MMDEGEQDVYVAQLKE

-87 EDFSLIEDI
+87 EDFSFIEDI

-136 AKKVREERRTTL
+136 AKKVREEGRRTERRTTL

-224 EELGVGRSG
+224 EELGVGHSG

-259 LFQTLDKDGDGK
+259 LFQTLDKDEDGK

-308 SMTLDESLARV
+308 TMSMDESLARV

-336 TGYVQAEEIV
+336 TGYVQADEIV

-388 PDDNKVYHAA
+388 PEDNKVYHAA

-428 AANLRVNK
+428 AANLRINK

-534 QKTNDRLSKDNEAY
+534 QKHNDRLSKDNEAY

-554 FADIESR
+554 LADIESR

-662 LPTPKRDTTSSQEDD
+662 LPTPKRDTGSSQEDD
-677 GSLGHSPVQYTHVG
+677 
-691 VQVGYPQDGLGK
+691 D
-703 VEYPQVGF
+703 
-711 VRRGSRLSA
+711 
-720 SSNQLTPAHSP
+720 
-731 SRVLHAE
+731 
-738 NVSELRDQFER
+738 VSELRDQFDR
-749 ERREIEQAYKFEIA
+749 ERREIEQAYKMEIA

-836 TQHATELQTKLEDQR
+836 TQHASELQTKLEDQR
-851 RDLEQKFDKEKSNM
+851 RDLEQKFDKQKSNM

-877 AGFDKEVNEM
+877 AGFDKEVNEL

-907 AVQEA
+907 AMEEA
-912 KEDMEK
+912 KEEMEK
-918 KFAREKKELSKNSER
+918 KFTRERKELSKSSER
-933 DRQNLMNTL
+933 DRQSLMNSL

-958 QMEQQFQTEMQAL
+958 QMEQQFQTELEAL
-971 QKQHQKELDTLR
+971 QKQHQKEQEAMR

-1002 EKVEAEFAKQM
+1002 EKVEA
-1013 ERLTKGFEEERE
+1013 
-1025 KIASEQ
+1025 
-1031 DKLAKRSR
+1031 
-1039 QLEQQVGDKER
+1039 
-1050 EKEKEKE
+1050 
-1057 GGKQLKNKV
+1057 
-1066 DDLNK
+1066 
-1071 QVTSLKKEKEKAEA
+1071 
-1085 EFRKEKEKLTRGF
+1085 
-1098 EDERK
+1098 
-1103 KLNQEREKVEKR
+1103 
-1115 ATKEKD
+1115 
-1121 DLQKRVAKLEDQLD
+1121 
-1135 SKEQEKEREK
+1135 
-1145 HEGKQQKTKVE
+1145 
-1156 ELKSETSALQQQLN
+1156 
-1170 SLQREK
+1170 
-1176 DRAEAEH
+1176 
-1183 NREVE
+1183 
-1188 KLQKTFDRERE
+1188 
-1199 ELANKTATLEGLLKN
+1199 
-1214 KDSDLEEAWQY
+1214 
-1225 RKRAEET
+1225 
-1232 EAINANLHR
+1232 
-1241 EKQRMETEL
+1241 
-1250 QDEIDLVK
+1250 
-1258 KSSERRQDDLQYQIQ
+1258 
-1273 QLEGQLQRKDQEKE
+1273 
-1287 DEKEYRQKELQRE
+1287 
-1300 KERVEAH
+1300 H

-1321 ERQVFANQK
+1321 ERQAFANQK
-1330 GALERQVAEKEWEKE
+1330 GALERQVAEKEREKE

-1372 VTLADLRSELEAA
+1372 ITLVDLRSELETA

-1433 DKVIEKERRCREL
+1433 DKLLKANAELMVGKSQQDRELKHVREQHDMELEKVRSESQGKVAPEELNNARLQVIEKERRCREL

-1469 KTVAKLKQ
+1469 KTVSKLKQ